1 MRILVTGAFGWTATS
16 IIQTLR
22 QAEHEICAFDLPTA
36 ICPDSIKPLV
46 SDIITGDIADF
57 EQVNLAVRSVH
68 SIVHLAVAVDAS
80 AYRAPQLPFSVNVQ
94 GTYNLFEAARRY
106 VVQRIVLMSS
116 AAVHLYPTIGETLS
130 ALTDW
135 KSSADEDHLYD
146 LTKRLQEEIARDFCA
161 TFGMSAVVLR
171 AGHIVDGRAE
181 VDPQGRP
188 LSALDYCRGGWICR
202 YDLAKAC
209 LKALELGGTGYNA
222 FHVIG
227 AAAAHQHFDVDRTER
242 ELGLAFESRFEQYR

>member
-22 QAEHEICAFDLPTA
+22 QDGHEIRAFDLPTA
-36 ICPDSIKPLV
+36 TCPDSVKPLL
-46 SDIITGDIADF
+46 SDIVTGDIADF

-68 SIVHLAVAVDAS
+68 AIVHLAVAVDAN
-80 AYRAPQLPFSVNVQ
+80 AYRTPYIPFLVNVQ
-94 GTYNLFEAARRY
+94 GTYNLFEAARRFA
-106 VVQRIVLMSS
+106 VHRIVLMSS
-116 AAVHLYPTIGETLS
+116 AAVHLDPTIGEELS

-135 KSSADEDHLYD
+135 KSSADQDHLYD

-181 VDPQGRP
+181 VDPQGKP
-188 LSALDYCRGGWICR
+188 LSTLDYCRGGWVCR
-202 YDLAKAC
+202 YDLARAC
-209 LKALELGGTGYNA
+209 LKALELSWAGYHA

-227 AAAAHQHFDVDRTER
+227 AAAARQHFNVARTER
-242 ELGLAFESRFEQYR
+242 ELGLAFESLFEQYP